1 MPAGHAPRGPT
12 RHPAR
17 NDTRPRIARGL
28 VPFSRLPAPAAGTSA
43 AAMQSAAFTR

>member
-12 RHPAR
+12 RHPAQ

-43 AAMQSAAFTR
+43 AAMQPAAFTR